1 MSKSAPSLSD
11 HAYQKLKADL
21 SNFKML
27 PGDRF
32 SENEAAERLQMSRT
46 PIRQA
51 LFRLQQ
57 EGLVEV
63 QFRSGWL
70 VKPFDFEQFE
80 HLYDLRVILETSVV
94 KRLSDNDI
102 SLSGAADK
110 LQSLG
115 AIWLV
120 TPNERLSDEVKVSKI
135 DEAFHTT
142 LISAA
147 GNPELTRVHRD
158 LTERIRVIRKL
169 DFTKQ
174 ARIEATYDEHGK
186 ILKAILSHRGDQAS
200 LLIRSHIESSKAE
213 VRKITMH
220 QLAMARRPG

>member
-1 MSKSAPSLSD
+1 
-11 HAYQKLKADL
+11 
-21 SNFKML
+21 ML